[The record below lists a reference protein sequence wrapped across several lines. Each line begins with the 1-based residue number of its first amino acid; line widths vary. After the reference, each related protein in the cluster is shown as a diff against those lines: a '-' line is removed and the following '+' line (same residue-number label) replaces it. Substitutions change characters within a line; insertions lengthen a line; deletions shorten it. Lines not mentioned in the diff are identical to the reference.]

1 MAPHPPFLHL
11 ISASIGQFSQLVE
24 SKQWNMRQVIRVS
37 SCREIPQEHCVMKKR
52 AAFSAGL
59 ALLLTIGC
67 RVQVDKDSQGKE
79 KNVKVD
85 TPLGGLHVRSDD
97 TSAADVGLP
106 VYPGATIAPDKD
118 GDKSADIHMG
128 FGDWQLRV
136 KVVNY
141 QTIDGQDK
149 VLAFYQKALGRYGDV
164 IRCQGDQP
172 VGTPTVTREGLTC
185 AEDNDKEHVDVSS
198 GLTLKAGSRH
208 HQHILGI
215 EHNSGP
221 GTRFALIELQLPA
234 AIDKDTAKSE

>member
-1 MAPHPPFLHL
+1 
-11 ISASIGQFSQLVE
+11 
-24 SKQWNMRQVIRVS
+24 
-37 SCREIPQEHCVMKKR
+37 MKKSIAILL
-52 AAFSAGL
+52 AASG
-59 ALLLTIGC
+59 LLLTFGC
-67 RVQVDKDSQGKE
+67 RVQVDKDNNGKE
-79 KNVKVD
+79 KNVKID

-118 GDKSADIHMG
+118 GDKSADVHMG

-141 QTIDGQDK
+141 QTSDVQDK

-172 VGTPTVTREGLTC
+172 VGTPTVTQEGLTC
-185 AEDNDKEHVDVSS
+185 SEDNGKEHVDIS
-198 GLTLKAGSRH
+198 GNLMLKAGSRH

-215 EHNSGP
+215 EKNDGS

-234 AIDKDTAKSE
+234 AIDKDSSKSE